1 LEVGKTV
8 TANTTKRPENWDRLN
23 PEQKRE
29 QRLNWL
35 AASAQEIKF
44 VSAEA
49 AKNYKTKLQRLI
61 NVYQVKEP
69 DRVPVTVSTGVAP
82 LYAYGINYH
91 TAIYNYEKA
100 VQAFAEFNEEHG
112 VELDSCSIPTIFPA
126 RVVDMLDY
134 KLYAWPGHGIPE
146 SATGFQFNEGEYMKA
161 DEYDAFIRNP
171 SDFWMR
177 IYLPRLFGAFEPFR
191 KVGPLTDIIEF
202 PTGSLMPLGMP
213 DVQATLQKLIDAGQE
228 LARFARII
236 GEFSRQV
243 QQKGYLT
250 PFAGNVAR
258 APFDMLGDTL
268 RGTQGI
274 MKDMFRQ
281 PDKLLEALD
290 ATANLTISS
299 ILTSAGAAR
308 GFRVWFPLHK
318 GADGW
323 MSQSKFDTFY
333 FPSLKKV
340 MDALINEGYM
350 MTLFAEGSFDTRLE
364 SFTGFPK
371 GSVHW
376 QFDRTDMAR
385 AKKIFGG
392 KFSLEGNVP
401 SSMLVTGSPREVKEH
416 CRKLIEICG
425 QSGGYILGGGAS
437 IGNPEVENLRAMVEA
452 AKEYGVYQ
460 NRASAADDL
469 FVSGY

>member
-1 LEVGKTV
+1 MTD
-8 TANTTKRPENWDRLN
+8 NTSKRPENWDGLN

-29 QRLNWL
+29 QRLKWL
-35 AASAQEIKF
+35 AESARDIKF

-49 AKNYKTKLQRLI
+49 EKNYKTKLQRLI
-61 NVYQVKEP
+61 NVYKVREP

-82 LYAYGINYH
+82 LYAYGIDYH

-100 VQAFAEFNEEHG
+100 VQAFARFNEEHG
-112 VELDSCSIPTIFPA
+112 IELDSCSTPVIFPA

-146 SATGFQFNEGEYMKA
+146 SATGYQFNEGEYMKA

-177 IYLPRLFGAFEPFR
+177 TYLPRLFGAFEPFR

-202 PTGSLMPLGMP
+202 PIGSLTPLSSP
-213 DVQATLQKLIDAGQE
+213 DVQAMLQKLIDAGKE
-228 LARFARII
+228 IARFGKIT
-236 GEFSRQV
+236 GEFNRQV

-250 PFAGNVAR
+250 PFAMNVAH
-258 APFDMLGDTL
+258 APFDTLGDTL

-290 ATANLTISS
+290 ATANLTINS
-299 ILTSAGAAR
+299 ILTSANAAR

-340 MDALINEGYM
+340 MDAFINEGYII
-350 MTLFAEGSFDTRLE
+350 TLFAEGSFDTRLE

-392 KFSLEGNVP
+392 KFSMEGNVP
-401 SSMLVTGSPREVKEH
+401 SSMLVTGNPREVKEH
-416 CRKLIEICG
+416 CRKLIEDCG
-425 QSGGYILGGGAS
+425 KGGGYILAGGAS
-437 IGNPEVENLRAMVEA
+437 IGNPKVENLKAMVDA

-460 NRASAADDL
+460 DRKLAGEDEL
-469 FVSGY
+469 FVGF

>member
-1 LEVGKTV
+1 MTD
-8 TANTTKRPENWDRLN
+8 NTSKRPENWDALN

-35 AASAQEIKF
+35 ADSARGIKF
-44 VSAEA
+44 VSPEAE
-49 AKNYKTKLQRLI
+49 KNYKTKLQRLI
-61 NVYQVKEP
+61 NVYKVKEP

-82 LYAYGINYH
+82 LYAYGTDYH
-91 TAIYNYEKA
+91 TAIYSYEKA
-100 VQAFAEFNEEHG
+100 VQAFAKFNEEHG
-112 VELDSCSIPTIFPA
+112 IELDSYSTPVIFPA

-146 SATGFQFNEGEYMKA
+146 SATGYQFNEGEYMKA

-177 IYLPRLFGAFEPFR
+177 TYLPRLFGAFEPFR

-202 PTGSLMPLGMP
+202 PIGSLTPLSSP
-213 DVQATLQKLIDAGQE
+213 DVQAMLQKLIDAGKE
-228 LARFARII
+228 IARFGEIT
-236 GEFSRQV
+236 GEFNRQV

-250 PFAGNVAR
+250 PFAMNVAH
-258 APFDMLGDTL
+258 APFDTLGDTL

-290 ATANLTISS
+290 ATANLTINS
-299 ILTSAGAAR
+299 ILTSANIAR
-308 GFRVWFPLHK
+308 SFRVWFPLHK

-340 MDALINEGYM
+340 MDAFINEGYII
-350 MTLFAEGSFDTRLE
+350 TLFAEGSFDTRLE

-392 KFSLEGNVP
+392 KFSMEGNVP
-401 SSMLVTGSPREVKEH
+401 SSMLVTGNPRDVKEH
-416 CRKLIEICG
+416 CRKLIEDCG
-425 QSGGYILGGGAS
+425 KGGGYILAGGAS
-437 IGNPEVENLRAMVEA
+437 IGNPNVENLRAMVEA
-452 AKEYGVYQ
+452 AKEYGVYKK
-460 NRASAADDL
+460 
-469 FVSGY
+469 

>member
-1 LEVGKTV
+1 V
-8 TANTTKRPENWDRLN
+8 TDNTPKQPENWDRLN
-23 PEQKRE
+23 AEQKRE

-35 AASAQEIKF
+35 ADSAKEIKF
-44 VSAEA
+44 VSAA
-49 AKNYKTKLQRLI
+49 AEKKYKTKLQRLI
-61 NVYQVKEP
+61 KVYQVKEP
-69 DRVPVTVSTGVAP
+69 DRVPVTISTGITP
-82 LYAYGINYH
+82 LYAYGIDYH
-91 TAIYNYEKA
+91 AAIYNYEKA
-100 VQAFAEFNEEHG
+100 AQAFAAFNEEHG
-112 VELDSCSIPTIFPA
+112 VELDSCAIPSIFPA
-126 RVVDMLDY
+126 RVVDMLDF

-146 SATGFQFNEGEYMKA
+146 SATGYQFNEGEYMKA

-177 IYLPRLFGAFEPFR
+177 TYLPRLFGAFEPFR

-202 PTGSLMPLGMP
+202 PIGSLTPLSNP
-213 DVQATLQKLIDAGQE
+213 DVQATLQKLIDAGKE
-228 LARFARII
+228 IARFGKIT

-250 PFAGNVAR
+250 PFAMNVAH
-258 APFDMLGDTL
+258 APFDTLGDTL

-290 ATANLTISS
+290 ATADLTISS
-299 ILTSAGAAR
+299 ILTSANAAR

-340 MDALINEGYM
+340 MDAFIKEGYII
-350 MTLFAEGSFDTRLE
+350 TLFAEGSFDTRLE

-371 GSVHW
+371 GSIHW

-385 AKKIFGG
+385 AKQLFGG

-401 SSMLVTGSPREVKEH
+401 SSMLVTGNPREVKEY
-416 CRKLIEICG
+416 CRKLIEVCG
-425 QSGGYILGGGAS
+425 KGGGYILAGGAS
-437 IGNPEVENLRAMVEA
+437 IGNPKVENLRAMVEA
-452 AKEYGVYQ
+452 AKEYGVYKK
-460 NRASAADDL
+460 
-469 FVSGY
+469 